1 MAKKNLHLNNAQ
13 QFLRSAKVEEFINKA
28 KCAKSRKKKNL
39 AYMLHYE
46 TFLQSYI
53 QKGDGA
59 LDMWNSSYEELPCA
73 LAVGQLYSHRF
84 IFVNIKLT
92 EPKC

>member
-1 MAKKNLHLNNAQ
+1 
-13 QFLRSAKVEEFINKA
+13 
-28 KCAKSRKKKNL
+28 
-39 AYMLHYE
+39 MLHYE

-59 LDMWNSSYEELPCA
+59 LDILNSTYEELPFA
-73 LAVGQLYSHRF
+73 LAVGQHYSHKS

>member
-1 MAKKNLHLNNAQ
+1 
-13 QFLRSAKVEEFINKA
+13 
-28 KCAKSRKKKNL
+28 
-39 AYMLHYE
+39 MLHYE

-59 LDMWNSSYEELPCA
+59 LDMWNSSYGELPCA
-73 LAVGQLYSHRF
+73 LAVGQLYSHKFIF